1 MKIRI
6 PIEFTQKLMSFIEG
20 SLDDQQPPKS
30 LIRTTS
36 PAEPMDFDQNM
47 EKTGNLKN
55 QKEPMTLC

>member
-1 MKIRI
+1 
-6 PIEFTQKLMSFIEG
+6 MSFIEG